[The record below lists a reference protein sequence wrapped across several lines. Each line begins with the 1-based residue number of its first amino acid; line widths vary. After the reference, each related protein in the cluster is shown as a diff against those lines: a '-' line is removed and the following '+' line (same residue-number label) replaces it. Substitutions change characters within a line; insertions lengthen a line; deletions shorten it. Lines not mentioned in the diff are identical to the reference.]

1 MDSDDSSK
9 PIRSWLLTV
18 VLLLAL
24 IGLLVAI
31 AVPNFVGGG
40 PSKLSSII
48 NVLRQIDGAKEYWA
62 AQHGFTN
69 SVDSSREI
77 TQQDIAPYFKR
88 GSIDKFGFGF
98 DQNGY
103 VHAGKGIVYS
113 INTLGKSPEAKFT
126 SDLRER
132 GWPHGWKIPS
142 GTVMIFS
149 GMDEKYILPG
159 QESKP
164 PKSLSEVFA
173 NN

>member
-1 MDSDDSSK
+1 MDSDYTSK

-24 IGLLVAI
+24 VGLLVAI
-31 AVPNFVGGG
+31 SVPNFVEGG

-48 NVLRQIDGAKEYWA
+48 NVLRQIDAAKDYWA
-62 AQHGFTN
+62 MQHGLTN
-69 SVDSSREI
+69 SVNSSKEI

-103 VHAGKGIVYS
+103 VHAGKGIIYS
-113 INTLGKSPEAKFT
+113 INSLGKSPEAKFT

-132 GWPHGWKIPS
+132 GWPRGWKIPK
-142 GTVMIFS
+142 GTILLF
-149 GMDEKYILPG
+149 GANGEEYILPG

-164 PKSLSEVFA
+164 CKSLTELFSRL
-173 NN
+173 

>member
-1 MDSDDSSK
+1 MDSNSK
-9 PIRSWLLTV
+9 SKSIRSWLLTL
-18 VLLLAL
+18 VLLTAI
-24 IGLLVAI
+24 IGLFVAI

-62 AQHGFTN
+62 EQHGFTN
-69 SVDSSREI
+69 SVNSSREI
-77 TQQDIAPYFKR
+77 TQQDIAPYLKH

-103 VHAGKGIVYS
+103 VHAGKGIIYS
-113 INTLGKSPEAKFT
+113 INSLGKSPEAKFT
-126 SDLRER
+126 SDFRER
-132 GWPHGWKIPS
+132 SWPHGWKIPN
-142 GTVMIFS
+142 GTVVIFS
-149 GMDEKYILPG
+149 GMYEKYILPG

>member
-1 MDSDDSSK
+1 MDSDSK
-9 PIRSWLLTV
+9 SKSIRSWLLTV
-18 VLLLAL
+18 VLLIAI
-24 IGLLVAI
+24 IGLFIAI

-48 NVLRQIDGAKEYWA
+48 NVLRQIDGAKEQWA
-62 AQHGFTN
+62 YEHGLTN
-69 SVDSSREI
+69 SVNSSKEI

-103 VHAGKGIVYS
+103 IHAGKGIIYS
-113 INTLGKSPEAKFT
+113 INPLDVSPEAKFT
-126 SDLRER
+126 SDFRESR
-132 GWPHGWKIPS
+132 WPSGWKIPK
-142 GTVMIFS
+142 GTAMIFS
-149 GMDEKYILPG
+149 GVYEKYILSG

-164 PKSLSEVFA
+164 PKSITEVFA